1 MDSAENKCVQ
11 KGLEGNLRK
20 QIEVVPA
27 VNLGALQL
35 HSLVLLQKATVVE
48 ERHTWLSHSGKVAL
62 APLCRGRSSPI
73 RTSRTRPIQSTLAQ

>member
-1 MDSAENKCVQ
+1 MPMDSAENKCEQ

-35 HSLVLLQKATVVE
+35 HSLVQLQKATGDTHGFLTQVE
-48 ERHTWLSHSGKVAL
+48 WLW
-62 APLCRGRSSPI
+62 
-73 RTSRTRPIQSTLAQ
+73 RPCVEDEAHR